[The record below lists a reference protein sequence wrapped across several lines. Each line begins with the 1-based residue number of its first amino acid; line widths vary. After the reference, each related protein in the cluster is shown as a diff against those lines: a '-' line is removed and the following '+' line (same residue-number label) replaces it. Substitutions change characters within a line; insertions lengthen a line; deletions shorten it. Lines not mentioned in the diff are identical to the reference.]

1 MRAQHA
7 KQAQAQVQAR
17 PEPEPGPEPSD
28 AAAGR
33 VGRARRPAWLPGP
46 RALAAGGAIL
56 AAQVCALGLGIAD
69 AHAATTPAGPAG
81 LIGPAE
87 AGRSGAVRSG
97 AVRSGGGDAGGT
109 AGAPGSAAPSGRAE
123 DPGLLGQ
130 LADTAAPVLEQ
141 PAASV
146 EQVLQ
151 DRIRTD
157 GLPLPGQVAGVPD
170 AFAIA
175 SGLVPGVPPQSRGAD
190 DPRASRSTAGPDTAS
205 PTGPGAVVPVQRTAA
220 AAAVPAVD
228 GHPAEVRPAPARP
241 DGSPAEPDA
250 AATDD
255 LALAAA
261 TPAAR
266 PDGGD
271 TGTAV
276 LAPIA
281 AGLLLTGAAMYKHRG
296 LPAGH

>member
-7 KQAQAQVQAR
+7 KQAQAQVQAW
-17 PEPEPGPEPSD
+17 PESESGPEPSG
-28 AAAGR
+28 AAGW

-81 LIGPAE
+81 PAGLIGPAE
-87 AGRSGAVRSG
+87 AGRPG
-97 AVRSGGGDAGGT
+97 AVRSGGGAAGGS

-190 DPRASRSTAGPDTAS
+190 DPRASRSTAGPDAVL
-205 PTGPGAVVPVQRTAA
+205 PTGPGAVVPVQRTAV

-228 GHPAEVRPAPARP
+228 GHPAGVRPAPARP